1 MLNYNGFTRTLQG
14 SSLQRGQIY
23 KGCAGQCPLD
33 IPNGRRGSWIL
44 ADELE
49 SAEKGFSLIYRKS
62 GDLDGAKINRQ
73 EWQEELKDH
82 DRFSS

>member
-1 MLNYNGFTRTLQG
+1 MDLQG

-23 KGCAGQCPLD
+23 RECAGQCPLD
-33 IPNGRRGSWIL
+33 TPYGRRGSWIL

-49 SAEKGFSLIYRKS
+49 SAEKVFFSLIYKKS

-73 EWQEELKDH
+73 EWQELKDH
-82 DRFSS
+82 GRFSS